1 MSTGGAAIR
10 GSRVGAGP
18 MGEQDRGFKAERITV
33 SYYCSNGHEY
43 SPQFAANVDKAEIPD
58 EIDCPSCGLP
68 AGKDKNN
75 PPIIA
80 KHEPYKTHLAYVK
93 ERRTETE
100 AKELLSEA
108 VNAVRERRT
117 RLAEQAKQAAK
128 DAAKAATR
136 AAKVAAAKPV
146 AKAAVPAAKPVAKA
160 AAKTAA
166 KSEAKSKAK
175 TPAKATTT
183 AKPAAKP
190 VTKKVSTKN
199 VKPAAKLAA
208 KSTVKTPAKGTK
220 SAKPVAKSTTK
231 KPAAK
236 PASKT
241 AAKKK

>member
-33 SYYCSNGHEY
+33 SYYCSNKHEY
-43 SPQFAANVDKAEIPD
+43 SPQFAANVDPAEIPD

-93 ERRTETE
+93 ERRTEAE

-108 VNAVRERRT
+108 VSAVRERRT

-136 AAKVAAAKPV
+136 AAKVAAAKPAAPKAV
-146 AKAAVPAAKPVAKA
+146 AKKSEAAKKPASKPIAKKVDAKKPVAKKV
-160 AAKTAA
+160 AK
-166 KSEAKSKAK
+166 
-175 TPAKATTT
+175 
-183 AKPAAKP
+183 
-190 VTKKVSTKN
+190 V
-199 VKPAAKLAA
+199 VKPA
-208 KSTVKTPAKGTK
+208 VKAPAKTVAK
-220 SAKPVAKSTTK
+220 SAKPVAK
-231 KPAAK
+231 KPAVKVASKAVKAK
-236 PASKT
+236 PAV
-241 AAKKK
+241 KK